1 MFHFKNYAKMKR
13 LVICLFVALAA
24 MSVKAQDW
32 YAGGTLSFWGGDNV
46 TSFGIAPEVGYH
58 FNDKW
63 AVGGSLE
70 FSHAKSNGLKSN
82 AFAIAP
88 YARYTFFEVEQLS
101 LFVDGGFGF
110 STVGVKH
117 ADNVNGFEV
126 GFRPGL
132 SFAVTDNLSILTQ
145 VGFLGYRDDYL
156 YGSNGGGLSLSS
168 GDLSFGFYY
177 TF

>member
-1 MFHFKNYAKMKR
+1 MKK

-24 MSVKAQDW
+24 MSAKAQDV
-32 YAGGTLSFWGGDNV
+32 YVGGTLNIWGGDDV
-46 TSFGIAPEVGYH
+46 TRFGIAPEVGYN
-58 FNDKW
+58 FNEHW
-63 AVGGSLE
+63 AVGGTLE
-70 FSHAKSNGLKSN
+70 FSHAKNNGIKSN

-88 YARYTFFEVEQLS
+88 YARYTYFKNDVLS

-110 STVGVKH
+110 STQGVKG
-117 ADNVNGFEV
+117 ADNVNGVEI

-132 SFAVTDNLSILTQ
+132 SFAVTDHLSLLTKI
-145 VGFLGYRDDYL
+145 GFLGYRDDYMH
-156 YGSNGGGLSLSS
+156 GSNGGGLSLSS